1 MTEILFQ
8 ILLVGYYALRVYF
21 YVIIIQILLS
31 WTPLTNSSFY
41 HFLDKITAPFLHLFR
56 GKIVFNHLDFTPM
69 IGLVLFQ
76 FILIYMESVL
86 F

>member
-41 HFLDKITAPFLHLFR
+41 RLLDKITGPFLHLFR
-56 GKIVFNHLDFTPM
+56 GKLVFNNLDFTPM
-69 IGLVLFQ
+69 LGLILYQ